1 MSARPPLNLNL
12 ATRPRRN
19 RRFYV
24 LLSRGLVVLIA
35 VLAGLA
41 AAAVLK
47 YGGES
52 ARLRSSIAEARKLE
66 DGAGREERR
75 LTADIK
81 AEERLSRGRV
91 DLVNGI
97 ILKKTF
103 SWTKL
108 LSEFEAALP
117 GPSFITS
124 FVPSISDQGAVSL
137 RLRVTSRNLGDLQ
150 ALIDNLLARGFKNV
164 QVFDE
169 TKADD
174 GRLVT
179 EISLTYERAL

>member
-1 MSARPPLNLNL
+1 MSARLPLNLNL

-41 AAAVLK
+41 VFTVLK

-52 ARLRSSIAEARKLE
+52 ARLRASIAEARKLE
-66 DGAGREERR
+66 DDAKREERR

-81 AEERLSRGRV
+81 AEERLSGGRV

-108 LSEFEAALP
+108 LSELEAALP
-117 GPSFITS
+117 GPSFITA
-124 FVPSISDQGAVSL
+124 FVPSISDQGAAAL
-137 RLRVTSRNLGDLQ
+137 RLRVTSRNLDDLQ
-150 ALIDNLLARGFKNV
+150 TLITNLNARGFKNI

-169 TKADD
+169 TRAGD

>member
-1 MSARPPLNLNL
+1 MSARLPLNLNL

-41 AAAVLK
+41 VFTVLE
-47 YGGES
+47 YGGEA
-52 ARLRSSIAEARKLE
+52 ARLRASIALE
-66 DGAGREERR
+66 DEASREERR

-108 LSEFEAALP
+108 LSELEAALP
-117 GPSFITS
+117 GPSFITA
-124 FVPSISDQGAVSL
+124 FVPSISDQGAAAL
-137 RLRVTSRNLGDLQ
+137 RLRVTSRNLDDLQ
-150 ALIDNLLARGFKNV
+150 TLITNLNARGFKNI

-169 TKADD
+169 TRAGD